1 VVHILIVLRLIEKN
15 RIVGCLVEEWRIGE
29 VEQNCGASV
38 RIAHQVL
45 KGVLELEWIPCIC

>member
-1 VVHILIVLRLIEKN
+1 MHILIVLRLIEKN

-38 RIAHQVL
+38 GIARQVL
-45 KGVLELEWIPCIC
+45 KGILELEWMPCIC